1 MDTQVNGTNVLVRK
15 LGNLPEVAVSF
26 GEANVT
32 PLTGFRMSALRFKT
46 PKTGS
51 KRESMSVSVKQMNP
65 DEFTGNEGHKF
76 MGDLLNDYQDKL
88 TKLCADGMVSW
99 EVVNDQSKMI
109 ADYNDTS
116 RDSSGRKVTKESIAA
131 WFVENCTTYITT
143 AALLKNA
150 QMKAETLE
158 NVVKGYAEMF
168 GRLCKYD
175 LVTIFTEPQFVLVQR
190 ILTNVPAVEGDE
202 MRIYIDDKVQK
213 IIKAQADVANLV
225 DAI

>member
-76 MGDLLNDYQDKL
+76 MSDLLNDYQDKL

-116 RDSSGRKVTKESIAA
+116 RDSSGRKVTKESIAT
-131 WFVENCTTYITT
+131 WFIENCTMYITS
-143 AALLKNA
+143 AALAKNA
-150 QMKAETLE
+150 QMKQETLE

-168 GRLCKYD
+168 GRLTKYD
-175 LVTIFTEPQFVLVQR
+175 LVTVFTEPQLILVKR
-190 ILTNVPAVEGDE
+190 ILANVPAIDGDE
-202 MRIYIDDKVQK
+202 MRQWIDDKMLK
-213 IIKAQADVANLV
+213 IDVATAAIAALA